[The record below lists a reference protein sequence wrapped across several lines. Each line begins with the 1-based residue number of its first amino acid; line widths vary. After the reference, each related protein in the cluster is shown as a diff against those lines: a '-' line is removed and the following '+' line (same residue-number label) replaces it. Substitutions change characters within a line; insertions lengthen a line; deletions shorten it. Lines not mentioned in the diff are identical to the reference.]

1 MSEKTLN
8 EVKYKEAL
16 EAMEKGDEKAKTIVA
31 FYKLT
36 GFGGVEKDVKGAV
49 VLLEECM
56 KDKDPEAEWML
67 GLCYEYGMGIEQ
79 DIEHTELLYGQSSE
93 KGNVVGKFLLE
104 NGGRGEGR
112 GSGVMYASYCL

>member
-31 FYKLT
+31 YHKLT
-36 GFGGVEKDVKGAV
+36 GLGGVEKDVKGAV
-49 VLLEECM
+49 VLLEERV

-79 DIEHTELLYGQSSE
+79 DIAHAILLYRQSRK
-93 KGNVVGKFLLE
+93 KGNVIGKFLLE
-104 NGGRGEGR
+104 CGGRGEGR